1 MRTNEKTFRPYEPN
15 QMYLMPP
22 ALNEWL
28 PEGHLAYF
36 VRDVVTRLDLSAI
49 FDAYTRESKGP
60 GGAAPFH
67 PTMMT
72 QVLLYAYCVGCPSS
86 RKIEKRLHED
96 VAFRVLGAN
105 ETPDFRTIS
114 LFRKRHF
121 EALKDLFT
129 QVLQL
134 CKRRGLV
141 KLGAVAL
148 DGTKV
153 KANAALDR
161 NRTYEKLEKEKR
173 ELDAVVEG
181 LLREADAVDEEEDRL
196 YGPDKR
202 GDELPADLADA
213 ARRREKIGEL
223 LRDMELEA
231 AEAAAEKQAQIDARA
246 KEEEETGQKKRGR
259 KPEPPAAT
267 PDPRTKRNLTDPDSR
282 IMKTRQGYVQG
293 YNAQAVVDVDSG
305 VIVAAD
311 VTQEANDVRQLIP
324 MLEQVKEET
333 GEEPQN
339 LLADAG
345 YFSED
350 NLDGFEDKN
359 TEPYIAVANDFKEK
373 QRLGPRTAPRGR
385 IPENLT
391 PKQRMER
398 KLLTKKGR
406 EMYRNRGSTVEP
418 VFGHIKEERGLR
430 EFLLRGIDKAR
441 AEWKLICATH
451 NILKLWRSGNGL
463 PEAV

>member
-36 VRDVVTRLDLSAI
+36 VRNVVAQLDLSGI
-49 FDAYTRESKGP
+49 YDAYTRDAKGP
-60 GGAAPFH
+60 GGAAPYH

-86 RKIEKRLHED
+86 RRIEKRLHED

-134 CKRRGLV
+134 CKRQGLV

-161 NRTYEKLEKEKR
+161 NRTYENLEKEKR
-173 ELDAVVEG
+173 ELDALVER
-181 LLREADAVDEEEDRL
+181 LLREADTVDEEEDRL

-213 ARRREKIGEL
+213 SRQRERIEEL
-223 LRDMELEA
+223 LRDIKREA
-231 AEAAAEKQAQIDARA
+231 AEAAAQKQAQIDARSR
-246 KEEEETGQKKRGR
+246 EEEETGQKKR
-259 KPEPPAAT
+259 EAASPNRPT
-267 PDPRTKRNLTDPDSR
+267 PRP
-282 IMKTRQGYVQG
+282 TRRQ
-293 YNAQAVVDVDSG
+293 NATSPTPT
-305 VIVAAD
+305 AA
-311 VTQEANDVRQLIP
+311 
-324 MLEQVKEET
+324 
-333 GEEPQN
+333 
-339 LLADAG
+339 
-345 YFSED
+345 S
-350 NLDGFEDKN
+350 
-359 TEPYIAVANDFKEK
+359 
-373 QRLGPRTAPRGR
+373 
-385 IPENLT
+385 
-391 PKQRMER
+391 
-398 KLLTKKGR
+398 
-406 EMYRNRGSTVEP
+406 
-418 VFGHIKEERGLR
+418 
-430 EFLLRGIDKAR
+430 
-441 AEWKLICATH
+441 
-451 NILKLWRSGNGL
+451 
-463 PEAV
+463 

>member
-28 PEGHLAYF
+28 PEGHLAHF
-36 VRDVVTRLDLSAI
+36 VRDVVARLDLSAI
-49 FDAYTRESKGP
+49 FDAYTRDAKGP

-86 RKIEKRLHED
+86 RKIEKRLRED
-96 VAFRVLGAN
+96 VAFRVLAAN

-114 LFRKRHF
+114 LFRKRHL
-121 EALKDLFT
+121 EALKGLFT

-134 CKRRGLV
+134 CKRQGLV

-148 DGTKV
+148 DGTKI

-173 ELDAVVEG
+173 ELDALVEG
-181 LLREADAVDEEEDRL
+181 LLREADTVDEEEDRL

-202 GDELPADLADA
+202 GDELPPELADA
-213 ARRREKIGEL
+213 ERRREKIEEL
-223 LRDMELEA
+223 MRDIEREA
-231 AEAAAEKQAQIDARA
+231 ADAAAEKQTEIEARQ

-259 KPEPPAAT
+259 KPEPPDDT
-267 PDPRTKRNLTDPDSR
+267 PDPETKRNLTDPDSR

-293 YNAQAVVDVDSG
+293 YNAQAVVDVDTG

-311 VTQEANDVRQLIP
+311 VTREANDVKQLIP
-324 MLEQVKEET
+324 MLEQVKENT
-333 GEEPQN
+333 GAEPDKA
-339 LLADAG
+339 LADAG
-345 YFSED
+345 YFSEE
-350 NLDGFEDKN
+350 NLDGMKDKK
-359 TEPYIAVANDFKEK
+359 TEPFIAVANDFKEK
-373 QRLGPRTAPRGR
+373 QRVGRRTAPRGR
-385 IPENLT
+385 APKNLT
-391 PKQRMER
+391 LKQRMER
-398 KLLTKKGR
+398 KLLTKKGKR
-406 EMYRNRGSTVEP
+406 TYRNRGSTVEP

-441 AEWKLICATH
+441 AEWNLICLTH
-451 NILKLWRSGNGL
+451 NILKSWRSGNPL